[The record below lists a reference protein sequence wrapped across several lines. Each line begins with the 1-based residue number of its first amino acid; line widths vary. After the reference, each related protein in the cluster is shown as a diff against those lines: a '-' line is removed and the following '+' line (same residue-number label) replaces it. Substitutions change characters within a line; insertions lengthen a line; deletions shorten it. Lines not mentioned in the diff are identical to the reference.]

1 MWLHANISA
10 PHAQKYKGGE
20 TTHAQV
26 SSQFF
31 QALAKVKEKNELV

>member
-10 PHAQKYKGGE
+10 QHAQKYKGGE
-20 TTHAQV
+20 TQAQV

-31 QALAKVKEKNELV
+31 EILAKVKEKSELV